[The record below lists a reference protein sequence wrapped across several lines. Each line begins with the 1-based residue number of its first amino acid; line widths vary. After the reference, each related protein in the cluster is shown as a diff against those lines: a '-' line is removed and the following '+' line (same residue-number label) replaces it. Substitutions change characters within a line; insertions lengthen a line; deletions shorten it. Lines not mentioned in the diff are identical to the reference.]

1 MLLLTPQGIKS
12 LQIQLNKKNTLIGTI
27 GFDLILQ
34 LYLLV
39 T

>member
-1 MLLLTPQGIKS
+1 MVLLTPQGIKS
-12 LQIQLNKKNTLIGTI
+12 LQIQLNKKNTLIRTI
-27 GFDLILQ
+27 GFDVVLQ